1 MIGKGNLHEN
11 LYILES
17 SFSKSTSSSSII
29 PSQIHTTFQISAEVW
44 HQRLGHPSPNK
55 IHILSKELHILS
67 EKSVHESV
75 CKVCPLAKQKS
86 ISFQSSNNMSPFP
99 FDLIHLDIWGPFHE
113 PTNEGYKYF
122 LTIVDDC
129 TRATWVY
136 LLKNKSYLLLLGFTL
151 IIW

>member
-1 MIGKGNLHEN
+1 MLFSSDSYYILPFNPFLSQAHILDSMIGKGNLHEN

-99 FDLIHLDIWGPFHE
+99 FDLIHLDIQGPFHE
-113 PTNEGYKYF
+113 PTHEGYK
-122 LTIVDDC
+122 
-129 TRATWVY
+129 
-136 LLKNKSYLLLLGFTL
+136 
-151 IIW
+151 